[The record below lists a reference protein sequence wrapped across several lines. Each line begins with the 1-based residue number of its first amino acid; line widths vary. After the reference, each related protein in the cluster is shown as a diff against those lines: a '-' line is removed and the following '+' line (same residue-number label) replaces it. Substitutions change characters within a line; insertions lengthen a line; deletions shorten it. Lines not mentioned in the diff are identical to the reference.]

1 MNWQA
6 ILAMIGLIKG
16 NNVYSTVG
24 NVLHTA
30 GVTVAAADANDTGN
44 DDLAAGA
51 ILTIGEGFTRYGQGG
66 SNTHGNIVDALL
78 AGLTEY
84 RAEMVKLGKILV
96 VHPQNAKQVKKRQ
109 P

>member
-16 NNVYSTVG
+16 SNVFQTVG

-30 GVTVAAADANDTGN
+30 GVTVAAVDTNNTGN

-51 ILTIGEGFTRYGQGG
+51 ILTLGEGFTRYGQGT
-66 SNTHGNIVDALL
+66 SNTHGNIVDALISS
-78 AGLTEY
+78 LTEY
-84 RAEMVKLGKILV
+84 RSEMVRCGKIPV
-96 VHPQNAKQVKKRQ
+96 VNQ
-109 P
+109 